1 MTNRKEEKMEEMV
14 LNEERQKKVDYL
26 LNCERYG
33 FDELVLVM
41 ELLRGEGG
49 CPWDIEQTHKSIRKD
64 FIEET
69 YEVIE
74 AIDTEDPVLLREE
87 LGDVLLQVA
96 FHSQIEREEGR
107 FDIYDVTND
116 ICAKLIH
123 RHPHVFGEVK
133 VNNSDDVLVNWD
145 KIKGEEKHRET
156 LTDKLRAIPPMLPAL
171 MRAQKVGK
179 KASFFDFETADAVFD
194 KLYEEYSELKAYK
207 NGHYYSAAG
216 AYTDVFYYRL
226 VAEVEE
232 LEIGETCALE
242 SEMGTCIMKK
252 LPLNEGAWKDKANES
267 FFVEY
272 EDTVSESEYRK
283 LVESY
288 FDDITVDEEII
299 KKYSVADV
307 TPVYF

>member
-1 MTNRKEEKMEEMV
+1 MTKEERLE
-14 LNEERQKKVDYL
+14 KVNYL
-26 LNCERYG
+26 LGAEKYG
-33 FDELVLVM
+33 FDDLVLVM
-41 ELLRGEGG
+41 ELLRAEGG

-116 ICAKLIH
+116 ICKKLIH

-133 VNNSDDVLVNWD
+133 VNNSDDVLENWD
-145 KIKGEEKHRET
+145 KIKGKEKHRET

-194 KLYEEYSELKAYK
+194 KLYEEIEEVRAAMESGNQDDINEEIGDLLLTVTSLAIKAKTDSELALTNATNKFIDRFEKVEKFVNSEGK
-207 NGHYYSAAG
+207 NVEDLSMSEL
-216 AYTDVFYYRL
+216 DEVWDRL
-226 VAEVEE
+226 KH
-232 LEIGETCALE
+232 EI
-242 SEMGTCIMKK
+242 
-252 LPLNEGAWKDKANES
+252 
-267 FFVEY
+267 
-272 EDTVSESEYRK
+272 
-283 LVESY
+283 
-288 FDDITVDEEII
+288 
-299 KKYSVADV
+299 
-307 TPVYF
+307 